1 MKVAVA
7 GGTGFV
13 GRHVVAALSA
23 QGHHV
28 VVLARG
34 SHALEAGPGVELVCC
49 DMAAGPPS
57 LDALAGCAAI
67 VNLVGIKRED
77 GSQTFERVHVGATEH
92 LLAAAHTV
100 GIPRFVH
107 LSVVAS
113 RPDARSAYHD
123 TKWRVEELVRASGLA
138 WTILRPSV
146 IYGRGDDFVTHLVKM
161 VRFAPLFPVVGRGD
175 SRLQPVAVE
184 TVATAVA
191 QSLERDATIGRSLDL
206 VGPQAITLREAVRT
220 VAEGLGQSVWIVST
234 PMWLQRRAVQ
244 VMNALTPRPLSTP
257 AQLQMLIDGLVGDP
271 ASAHEALGVESP
283 PFSAARVRDLAAD
296 IPPLFGVSLRPGAA
310 AEGAPWLGGWRGHA
324 GRAAA
329 LATLAVLLLW
339 GLAAL
344 MPNIWLRMAAYYA
357 VLVPLALGG
366 FQGGWRPLLAP
377 RPWHVVVG
385 VGAAVALYALDWIG
399 FRVVLTALPALAAEV
414 PALYAWRDQLPNALV
429 GLPLLVAIVAAEEVV
444 WRGAVTLPLAARW
457 GPWAGIAL
465 GGLVFGAAHLGF
477 GSVLLVLAAVVCGAC
492 WGGLAVATRSLVPSV
507 VCHLLWDLAVLFWLP
522 Y

>member
-34 SHALEAGPGVELVCC
+34 THAPEAGPGVELVCC
-49 DMAAGPPS
+49 DVASEPPP
-57 LDALAGCAAI
+57 LEALTGCAAL

-77 GSQTFERVHVGATEH
+77 GSQTFERVHVAATKH
-92 LLAAAHTV
+92 LLAAAHAA

-107 LSVVAS
+107 LGVVAS
-113 RPDARSAYHD
+113 RPDERNAYHD
-123 TKWRVEELVRASGLA
+123 TKWQAEELLRASGLD

-175 SRLQPVAVE
+175 SQLQPVAVE

-191 QSLERDATIGRSLDL
+191 QSLERDTTIGRSLDL
-206 VGPQAITLREAVRT
+206 VGPQAMTLREAVRA

-234 PMWLQRRAVQ
+234 PVWLQRRAVQ

-271 ASAHEALGVESP
+271 TPAREVLGVKSP
-283 PFSAARVRDLAAD
+283 PFSATRVSELAAG
-296 IPPLFGVSLRPGAA
+296 IRPLFGVSLRPGAGAQSASWLDAWREYAPRA
-310 AEGAPWLGGWRGHA
+310 AVL
-324 GRAAA
+324 AA
-329 LATLAVLLLW
+329 LAVVLLW

-344 MPNIWLRMAAYYA
+344 VPNIWLRMAAYYA
-357 VLVPLALGG
+357 VLGPLALGG
-366 FQGGWRPLLAP
+366 VQGGWRSLLAP
-377 RPWHVVVG
+377 RPWHLIVG
-385 VGAAVALYALDWIG
+385 VGAAVAVYALGWVG
-399 FRVVLTALPALAAEV
+399 FRVVLTAFPALAAEV

-444 WRGAVTLPLAARW
+444 WRAAVTLPLAARW

-465 GGLVFGAAHLGF
+465 GALVFGVAHLGF
-477 GSVLLVLAAVVCGAC
+477 GSALLVLAAVVCGAC
-492 WGGLAVATRSLVPSV
+492 WGGLAVTTRSLVPSF